1 MDQLEKDV
9 LDLQK
14 SMNILATIVN
24 EQQESIDTLENF
36 IEQSKETVKE
46 SSNDLHKTSEY
57 IFSYNN
63 ITITGTILVL
73 LYLFY

>member
-57 IFSYNN
+57 NSSTYTYIIGS
-63 ITITGTILVL
+63 IIVL
-73 LYLFY
+73 LYVLI